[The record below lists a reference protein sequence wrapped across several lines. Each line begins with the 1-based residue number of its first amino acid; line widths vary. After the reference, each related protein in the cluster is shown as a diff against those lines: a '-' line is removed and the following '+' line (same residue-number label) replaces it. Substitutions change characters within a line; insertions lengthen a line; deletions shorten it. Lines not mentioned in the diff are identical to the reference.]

1 MLVVVTGCEC
11 WWLLQV
17 MSVGGCYRLQVLEA
31 VTGYVLVVVTCYGCW
46 WLLQVTSDV
55 CYRL

>member
-17 MSVGGCYRLQVLEA
+17 MSVGGCYRLRVLEV
-31 VTGYVLVVVTCYGCW
+31 VTGYEC
-46 WLLQVTSDV
+46 
-55 CYRL
+55 R

>member
-17 MSVGGCYRLQVLEA
+17 MSVGGCYRLQVLEV
-31 VTGYVLVVVTCYGCW
+31 VTGYECW
-46 WLLQVTSDV
+46 WWLQVVSV
-55 CYRL
+55 GGCYRL